1 METFSMKLLSG
12 AGLALFLALPLPL
25 PAENSPN
32 QILFTNVN
40 VFDGNSHKL
49 AEGVEVLVEGNLIK
63 ATGLEV
69 NADNAQVIDGGG
81 RTLMPGLH
89 DMHTH
94 IAIFRQVTESRNSL
108 SLPYHGAVAAAR
120 LEGMLMN
127 GFTTVMDAGGPA
139 EFAQRLVDEG
149 IFKGP
154 RIYPSEALIS
164 QTSGHGDF
172 RTGTELHPNL
182 PGNRIHPW
190 DSHFS
195 CIADGATE
203 IRRCVRQNLRRGASQ
218 VKIMAGGGI
227 SSQFD
232 PVHSRQSSAE
242 ETRAA
247 VEAAAAWDTF
257 VAAHAFTDEAVQ
269 EAVENGVRY
278 ILHGPFITEKTAKTM
293 ADKGVYLG
301 PTLAAV
307 YATPWEVL
315 ETMLTPTS
323 MRKLKPVYDTYP
335 SAMKA
340 AVKAGVTMVYGTD
353 ILAPPTQAT
362 AFDDKANSEFTYLA
376 RYMSNAEALKAAT
389 GNAGRLIQETGQ
401 NNPYP
406 LGETGVI
413 RPGAY
418 ADILL
423 VDGDPLADISVMTNP
438 DTNFDVIMKDG
449 VIYKN
454 AL

>member
-1 METFSMKLLSG
+1 MKLLCS
-12 AGLALFLALPLPL
+12 AGLALLLALPLSAD
-25 PAENSPN
+25 AENSPD

-40 VFDGNSHKL
+40 VFDGKSDKL
-49 AEGVEVLVEGNLIK
+49 AQGVEVLVEGSLIK
-63 ATGLEV
+63 AVGRRIS
-69 NADNAQVIDGGG
+69 ADKARVIDGGG

-94 IAIFRQVTESRNSL
+94 IAVFRGVTESRNKL

-127 GFTTVMDAGGPA
+127 GFTTIMDTGGPA
-139 EFAQRLVDEG
+139 RFAQRLVDEG

-154 RIYPSEALIS
+154 RIYPSEAMIS

-172 RTGTELHPNL
+172 RTATEPHPNL
-182 PGNRIHPW
+182 PGNRTHPW
-190 DSHFS
+190 DSRFS
-195 CIADGATE
+195 CIADGETE
-203 IRRCVRQNLRRGASQ
+203 IRRCVRQSLRRGASQ
-218 VKIMAGGGI
+218 VKIMAGGGV

-232 PVHSRQSSAE
+232 PIHSKQSSPA

-247 VEAAAAWDTF
+247 VEAAAAWGTF
-257 VAAHAFTDEAVQ
+257 VAAHALTDEAVR
-269 EAVENGVRY
+269 EAVENGVKY
-278 ILHGPFITEKTAKTM
+278 ILHGTFITGQTARLM
-293 ADKGVYLG
+293 AEKGVYLG

-335 SAMKA
+335 SAMNA
-340 AVKAGVTMVYGTD
+340 AVEAGVTMIYGTD
-353 ILAPPTQAT
+353 ILAPPTKALE
-362 AFDDKANSEFTYLA
+362 FDDKANSEFVYLA

-406 LGETGVI
+406 LGETGTI

-423 VDGDPLADISVMTNP
+423 VDGDPLANINLMTDP
-438 DTNFDVIMKDG
+438 DDNFDLIMKDG

>member
-1 METFSMKLLSG
+1 MKAL
-12 AGLALFLALPLPL
+12 AVAALALVLGSPALVSAQQNPDR
-25 PAENSPN
+25 
-32 QILFTNVN
+32 ILFINVS
-40 VFDGNSHKL
+40 VFDGNSDQL
-49 AEGVEVLVEGNLIK
+49 AEGIEVLVEGNLIK
-63 ATGLEV
+63 AAGRGV
-69 NADNAQVIDGGG
+69 DAVNAQVIDGGG

-94 IAIFRQVTESRNSL
+94 IALFRQVTETRNSL

-127 GFTTVMDAGGPA
+127 GFTTIMDTGGPA
-139 EFAQRLVDEG
+139 KFAQRLVDEG

-154 RIYPSEALIS
+154 RIYPSEAMIS

-172 RTGTELHPNL
+172 RTGTEPHPNL

-195 CIADGATE
+195 CIADGEAE

-218 VKIMAGGGI
+218 VKIMAGGGV

-232 PVHSRQSSAE
+232 PVHSKQSSPA

-269 EAVENGVRY
+269 EAMDNGVKY
-278 ILHGPFITEKTAKTM
+278 ILHGPFITERTARRM

-315 ETMLTPTS
+315 ETLITPTS
-323 MRKLKPVYDTYP
+323 LRKLKPVYDTYP
-335 SAMKA
+335 SAMRA
-340 AVKAGVTMVYGTD
+340 AVEAGVTMVYGTD
-353 ILAPPTQAT
+353 ILAPPTQT
-362 AFDDKANSEFTYLA
+362 GAFDDKANSEFVYLA
-376 RYMSNAEALKAAT
+376 QYMSNAEALRTAT
-389 GNAGRLIQETGQ
+389 ANAGRLIQETGQ

-413 RPGAY
+413 KAGAY

-423 VDGDPLADISVMTNP
+423 IDGNPLEDINLMTDPDE
-438 DTNFDVIMKDG
+438 NFDVIMKDG
-449 VIYKN
+449 VLYKN

>member
-1 METFSMKLLSG
+1 
-12 AGLALFLALPLPL
+12 
-25 PAENSPN
+25 
-32 QILFTNVN
+32 
-40 VFDGNSHKL
+40 
-49 AEGVEVLVEGNLIK
+49 
-63 ATGLEV
+63 
-69 NADNAQVIDGGG
+69 
-81 RTLMPGLH
+81 
-89 DMHTH
+89 
-94 IAIFRQVTESRNSL
+94 
-108 SLPYHGAVAAAR
+108 
-120 LEGMLMN
+120 MN
-127 GFTTVMDAGGPA
+127 GFTTIMDTGGPA
-139 EFAQRLVDEG
+139 RFAQRLVDEG

-172 RTGTELHPNL
+172 RTETEPHPNL
-182 PGNRIHPW
+182 PGNRTHPW
-190 DSHFS
+190 DSLFS
-195 CIADGATE
+195 CIADGETE
-203 IRRCVRQNLRRGASQ
+203 IRRCVRRNLRRGASQ
-218 VKIMAGGGI
+218 VKIMAGGGV

-232 PVHSRQSSAE
+232 PIHSKQSSPA

-257 VAAHAFTDEAVQ
+257 VAAHALTDEAVH
-269 EAVENGVRY
+269 EAVDNGVRY
-278 ILHGPFITEKTAKTM
+278 ILHGTFISRKTATM
-293 ADKGVYLG
+293 MAEQGVYLG

-315 ETMLTPTS
+315 ETMLTPAS

-340 AVKAGVTMVYGTD
+340 AVEAGVTMVYGTD
-353 ILAPPTQAT
+353 ILAPPTQT
-362 AFDDKANSEFTYLA
+362 LAFDDKANSEFVYLA

-406 LGETGVI
+406 LGETGTI

-423 VDGDPLADISVMTNP
+423 IDGDPLENINVMTDP
-438 DTNFDVIMKDG
+438 DDNFDVIMKDG

>member
-1 METFSMKLLSG
+1 MKVLYSAVLVLF
-12 AGLALFLALPLPL
+12 LALFLALPQSL
-25 PAENSPN
+25 PAEDSVSRF
-32 QILFTNVN
+32 LFTNVS
-40 VFDGNSHKL
+40 VFDGNSDEL
-49 AEGVEVLVEGNLIK
+49 AKGVEVLVEGNLIK
-63 ATGLEV
+63 ATGRELD
-69 NADNAQVIDGGG
+69 ADNAQVIDGAG
-81 RTLMPGLH
+81 RTLLPGLH

-94 IAIFRQVTESRNSL
+94 IALLRQVTESRNSL
-108 SLPYHGAVAAAR
+108 SLPYLGAVAAAR

-127 GFTTVMDAGGPA
+127 GFTTIMDAGGPA
-139 EFAQRLVDEG
+139 QFAQRLVDEG

-154 RIYPSEALIS
+154 RIYPSEAMIS

-172 RTGTELHPNL
+172 RTATEVHPNL
-182 PGNRIHPW
+182 PGNRTHPW
-190 DSHFS
+190 DSQFS
-195 CIADGATE
+195 CIADGETE

-218 VKIMAGGGI
+218 VKIMAGGGV

-232 PVHSRQSSAE
+232 PVHSRQSSPA

-257 VAAHAFTDEAVQ
+257 VIAHAFTDASVK
-269 EAVENGVRY
+269 EAVESGVKY
-278 ILHGPFITEKTAKTM
+278 IVHGPFITEKTARFM
-293 ADKGVYLG
+293 ADSGVYLG

-307 YATPWEVL
+307 YATPWEVF
-315 ETMLTPTS
+315 ETMLTPAS
-323 MRKLKPVYDTYP
+323 LRKLKPVYDTYP

-340 AVKAGVTMVYGTD
+340 AVKAGVTMVYGSD
-353 ILAPPTQAT
+353 IVPPPTQTA
-362 AFDDKANSEFTYLA
+362 AFDDKANSEFTYLT

-413 RPGAY
+413 RSGAY

-423 VDGDPLADISVMTNP
+423 VDGDPLEDISVMTDP
-438 DTNFDVIMKDG
+438 DENFDLIMKDG

>member
-1 METFSMKLLSG
+1 MKTLCG
-12 AGLALFLALPLPL
+12 AGVALLLALPLSAS
-25 PAENSPN
+25 AESSPN
-32 QILFTNVN
+32 RILFTNVS
-40 VFDGNSHKL
+40 VFDGNSDEL
-49 AEGVEVLVEGNLIK
+49 AEGVEVFVEGNLIE
-63 ATGLEV
+63 AVGREIS
-69 NADNAQVIDGGG
+69 ADNARVIDGGG

-94 IAIFRQVTESRNSL
+94 IAIFRGVTESRNKL

-127 GFTTVMDAGGPA
+127 GFTTIMDTGGPA
-139 EFAQRLVDEG
+139 RFAQRLVDEG

-154 RIYPSEALIS
+154 RIYPSEAMIS

-172 RTGTELHPNL
+172 RTTTEPHPNL
-182 PGNRIHPW
+182 PGNRTHPW
-190 DSHFS
+190 DSHYS
-195 CIADGATE
+195 CIADGETE
-203 IRRCVRQNLRRGASQ
+203 VRRCVRQNLRRGASQ
-218 VKIMAGGGI
+218 VKIMAGGGV

-232 PVHSRQSSAE
+232 PIHSKQSSPA

-247 VEAAAAWDTF
+247 VEAAAAWGTF
-257 VAAHAFTDEAVQ
+257 VAAHALTDEAVR
-269 EAVENGVRY
+269 EAVENGVKY
-278 ILHGPFITEKTAKTM
+278 ILHGTFITRQTARMM
-293 ADKGVYLG
+293 AEKGVYLG

-335 SAMKA
+335 SAMNA
-340 AVKAGVTMVYGTD
+340 AVEAGVTMIYGTD
-353 ILAPPTQAT
+353 ILAPPTRALE
-362 AFDDKANSEFTYLA
+362 FDDKANSEFVYLA

-389 GNAGRLIQETGQ
+389 GNAGRLIQETGE

-406 LGETGVI
+406 LGETGTI

-423 VDGDPLADISVMTNP
+423 VDGDPLANINLMTDP
-438 DTNFDVIMKDG
+438 DNNFDLIMKDG